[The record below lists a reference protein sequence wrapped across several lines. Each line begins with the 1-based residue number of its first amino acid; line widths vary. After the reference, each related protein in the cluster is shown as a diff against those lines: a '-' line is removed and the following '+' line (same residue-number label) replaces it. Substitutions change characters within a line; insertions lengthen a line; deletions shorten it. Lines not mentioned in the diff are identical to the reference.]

1 MRPIQISIRGLRSYR
16 KECKINFANRS
27 LVAIVGDTGA
37 GKSSILEAITYAL
50 YNTCTWRSDSKAL
63 IADGTHTMLVVLDFE
78 GAGHRWRITRST
90 SRTAS
95 PRPVHKLE
103 CLSDASFVALDR
115 ESQVN
120 VKIENIVGL
129 DRRTFLIAVLLPQGN
144 FQTLLTEEAPGERAK
159 ILKGIFRVTELE
171 EAKTMADGLRHR
183 AEPALAFL
191 SGHRKA
197 LPTDP
202 ASDAKRLRSDL
213 KLAEARHKALLAAKK
228 IVDEAHQREKDAKRE
243 AAQFL
248 DPVAKLRAQPLKL
261 AATMAAV
268 APVAEELEGNIKEA
282 KGSLQV
288 LDRDESQSS
297 AAHEKAVKGG
307 KGVEA
312 LTHAVATLSAV
323 TRDLA
328 RIERA
333 NAAFGR
339 RREELA
345 AELEK
350 ANKDR
355 KGLAELV
362 AAAERAHKG
371 RDKATSD
378 VETQG
383 KLNRQAQ
390 DLLRESRQAVKES
403 HAIAT
408 KIQIAEAT
416 ADKCRQASEK
426 EALVLKAANESAN
439 EARQALDHASL
450 EHAAAYAA
458 AGLKPGDTCP
468 VCSTILP
475 KGFAPAKHAGLES
488 WKAQLGVAEGKLAA
502 ARQAAAL
509 ASAAHTAAIAELT
522 QVKAQLPEITR
533 FERSAVSA
541 LQRILPGA
549 DLAQHDATLIAPLG
563 VKLKALEATAK
574 ETAKAETEA
583 AVKLGREQS
592 RLDAADGTL
601 ATNRATLKAD
611 EAENAEG
618 LRIARDLL
626 ARMPAFARPAPKP
639 SAEQLP
645 PTSVV
650 LDALLAHA
658 RKDESALQALRAS
671 QQKARSNLLILES
684 RYEKQVA
691 DPKRRANT
699 TMIAILG
706 QLNSARALIELTPF
720 TGPDEAATVAAA
732 GTYAERFE
740 SAIQKVTT
748 ALESKAEAVRKAADE
763 KLVDSARALKKLE
776 LTTEAELVD
785 AVDRASREIGSL
797 ADQTAKA
804 EAAISV
810 VAQLDEVIRE
820 GTELTE
826 STIELARM
834 LGDGGFVRHVIELRQ
849 KNLLAVASTILQD
862 MTARRY
868 GFAADFQVLD
878 IVTGQPRS
886 PRTLSGGETF
896 MASLALA
903 LALVEIAGR
912 AGGRLDALFLDEGF
926 GSLDANALDAA
937 LGTLEARASDGRLV
951 ALVSHIKAV
960 AERIP
965 DVLEVRRK
973 PTGSEAIWRGTLE
986 RDQMVAE
993 DLEAGLLV

>member
-1 MRPIQISIRGLRSYR
+1 M
-16 KECKINFANRS
+16 
-27 LVAIVGDTGA
+27 AIVGDTGA

-50 YNTCTWRSDSKAL
+50 YNTCTWRADSKAL
-63 IADGTHTMLVVLDFE
+63 IADGVHTMLVVLDFE
-78 GAGHRWRITRST
+78 GAGQRWRITRST

-95 PRPVHKLE
+95 PRAVHKLE
-103 CLSDASFVALDR
+103 CLSDSSFVALDR

-120 VKIENIVGL
+120 AKIENVVGL

-171 EAKTMADGLRHR
+171 EAKTIADGLRHR

-191 SGHRKA
+191 SGHRAA
-197 LPTDP
+197 LPQDP
-202 ASDAKRLRSDL
+202 TTDAKRLGGAL
-213 KLAEARHKALLAAKK
+213 KMAEARHNGLMAAKK
-228 IVDEAHQREKDAKRE
+228 IVDDAHQWEKDARRE

-248 DPVAKLRAQPLKL
+248 APAAKLRAEPLKL
-261 AATMAAV
+261 AATLGAL
-268 APVAEELEGNIKEA
+268 APVAKELEVSIKEA
-282 KGSLQV
+282 KASLQV
-288 LDRDESQSS
+288 LDRDESQAS
-297 AAHEKAVKGG
+297 AAHDKAVKSG

-312 LTHAVATLSAV
+312 LTNAVATLNAV
-323 TRDLA
+323 TRDLV

-339 RREELA
+339 RREQLA
-345 AELEK
+345 ADLEEAAK
-350 ANKDR
+350 AR
-355 KGLAELV
+355 KGLAQLV
-362 AAAERAHKG
+362 TAAQRARKERE
-371 RDKATSD
+371 KAASD
-378 VETQG
+378 LDIQG
-383 KLNRQAQ
+383 KINREAQ
-390 DLLRESRQAVKES
+390 DLLRVCRDAVKES
-403 HAIAT
+403 REVAI
-408 KIQIAEAT
+408 KIQNAEAT
-416 ADKCRQASEK
+416 ADKRRQASDK
-426 EALVLKAANESAN
+426 EALALKAVDESAN
-439 EARQALDHASL
+439 KARQALEHASL
-450 EHAAAYAA
+450 EHAAAYIGAN
-458 AGLKPGDTCP
+458 LKPGDKCP
-468 VCSTILP
+468 VCSTILQ
-475 KGFAPAKHAGLES
+475 KGFASSKHAGLEF
-488 WKAQLGVAEGKLAA
+488 WKAQLREAEEKLAA
-502 ARQAAAL
+502 ARGAAAI
-509 ASAAHTAAIAELT
+509 ASAAHTSALAELT
-522 QVKAQLPEITR
+522 QVKAQQPEII
-533 FERSAVSA
+533 RSEHVTHKA
-541 LQRILPGA
+541 LHRLLPAA
-549 DLAQHDATLIAPLG
+549 DLDQNDLTLMAPL
-563 VKLKALEATAK
+563 VIKFKAFEATAR
-574 ETAKAETEA
+574 ESAKVETEA

-592 RLDAADGTL
+592 RLDAADGAM
-601 ATNRATLKAD
+601 ATNSATLKAD
-611 EAENAEG
+611 EAENAKG

-626 ARMPAFARPAPKP
+626 TRMPAFARPAPNA
-639 SAEQLP
+639 SAEQLA
-645 PTSVV
+645 PTSIV
-650 LDALLAHA
+650 LDALLTVG
-658 RKDESALQALRAS
+658 RKDELALQALRAS

-691 DPKRRANT
+691 DPKRRAHT
-699 TMIAILG
+699 TLVAILG
-706 QLNSARALIELTPF
+706 QLNSARALIAQTPF
-720 TGPDEAATVAAA
+720 SGPDEGATVAAA
-732 GTYAERFE
+732 ATYAERFE

-748 ALESKAEAVRKAADE
+748 ALESKAQAVRNAADA
-763 KLVDSARALKKLE
+763 KLADSAQALKKLE
-776 LTTEAELVD
+776 LATEEELLQAID
-785 AVDRASREIGSL
+785 SASREIGSL

-804 EAAISV
+804 EAAIAV
-810 VAQLDEVIRE
+810 VAQLDEAIRD

-826 STIELARM
+826 SMIELARM

-951 ALVSHIKAV
+951 ALVSHVKAV

-973 PTGSEAIWRGTLE
+973 PTGSEAVWRGTHE

>member
-1 MRPIQISIRGLRSYR
+1 VRPIQISIRGLRSYR
-16 KECKINFANRS
+16 KECTINFENRS

-50 YNTCTWRSDSKAL
+50 YNTCTWRGDSKAL

-95 PRPVHKLE
+95 PRAVHKLE
-103 CLSDASFVALDR
+103 CLSDGSFVALDR

-120 VKIENIVGL
+120 AKIENIVGL

-171 EAKTMADGLRHR
+171 EAKTIADGLRHR

-197 LPTDP
+197 LPRDP
-202 ASDAKRLRSDL
+202 VADAKQLGSEL
-213 KLAEARHKALLAAKK
+213 KLAEARHKGLLAAKK
-228 IVDEAHQREKDAKRE
+228 VVDEAHQREKDAKRE

-248 DPVAKLRAQPLKL
+248 DPVTKLRAQPLKI
-261 AATMAAV
+261 AATMAAL
-268 APVAEELEGNIKEA
+268 APVAEELECKIKEA
-282 KGSLQV
+282 QASLKV
-288 LDRDESQSS
+288 LDRDESQAS

-312 LTHAVATLSAV
+312 LTHAAATLSAV

-333 NAAFGR
+333 NVEFGR

-345 AELEK
+345 AQLEK
-350 ANKDR
+350 ASKAR

-362 AAAERAHKG
+362 AGAQRAGKERDTAILE
-371 RDKATSD
+371 
-378 VETQG
+378 VEIQG

-403 HAIAT
+403 RAVAT
-408 KIQIAEAT
+408 KIQNAEAT

-426 EALVLKAANESAN
+426 EASALKTANESAN
-439 EARQALDHASL
+439 KARQALDHASL

-458 AGLKPGDTCP
+458 AGLKPGDKCP

-488 WKAQLGVAEGKLAA
+488 WKAQLGVAEGKLAVAREAA
-502 ARQAAAL
+502 AR
-509 ASAAHTAAIAELT
+509 ASAAHVSALAELT
-522 QVKAQLPEITR
+522 QVKAQLPDTTR
-533 FERSAVSA
+533 SERTAVSA
-541 LQRILPGA
+541 LHRILPGA
-549 DLAQHDATLIAPLG
+549 DLAQPDATLIAPLG

-574 ETAKAETEA
+574 ETARAETEA
-583 AVKLGREQS
+583 AVKLAREQS
-592 RLDAADGTL
+592 RLDAADGAL
-601 ATNRATLKAD
+601 ATNGETLKAD
-611 EAENAEG
+611 EGENAEG
-618 LRIARDLL
+618 LRIARDELTRL
-626 ARMPAFARPAPKP
+626 PAFARPVPNA
-639 SAEQLP
+639 SAEQLA
-645 PTSVV
+645 PTSTV
-650 LDALLAHA
+650 LDAHLAQA

-671 QQKARSNLLILES
+671 QQRARSNLVILET

-691 DPKRRANT
+691 DPKRRAYT

-706 QLNSARALIELTPF
+706 QLNSARALIEQKPF
-720 TGPDEAATVAAA
+720 TGPDEAATIAAA

-740 SAIQKVTT
+740 SAIQKVST
-748 ALESKAEAVRKAADE
+748 ALESKAESVRKAADE
-763 KLVDSARALKKLE
+763 KLADSARALKKLE
-776 LTTEAELVD
+776 LTTEAELVE
-785 AVDRASREIGSL
+785 AVNRASREIGSL

-804 EAAISV
+804 EAAIAV
-810 VAQLDEVIRE
+810 VAQLDEVIME

-826 STIELARM
+826 SMVELARM

-973 PTGSEAIWRGTLE
+973 PTGSEAIWRGRLE